1 MKNVKKIIC
10 FILATLFLTA
20 CGNTE
25 EAVSQDAVLS
35 ETTVTMTLGETMML
49 SVQNYESGIIW
60 VSSNAQ
66 VAAVS
71 DAGEVTAAG
80 IGSAAVTA
88 KLDGEVSL
96 SCLVSVEAGESNV
109 QSISVTSYY
118 SSSSD
123 ITIDY
128 QSEGT
133 AVLRASCLPSAN
145 GEKLIWA
152 SSNEN
157 VATVDQ
163 NGNVTA
169 HANGVTEITV
179 TAMNAVSGS
188 CTIRVKNAPSNAAEA
203 SVETGESETGESA
216 SYEEYVEE
224 ETEDN
229 SLTLPQSSPSA
240 QSSIV
245 ISSTELYLDVAE
257 DYQLSVEVSNA
268 PDGTYV
274 TWESSREAVAIVRYG
289 RVVAVGEGIALIN
302 AYTTDGAA
310 ASCYVAVGKDAKK
323 ELRSMLGQR

>member
-10 FILATLFLTA
+10 FILSALFLTA
-20 CGNTE
+20 CGESE
-25 EAVSQDAVLS
+25 ETVSLQPVLS
-35 ETTVTMTLGETMML
+35 ETTATMTLGETMTL

-60 VSSNAQ
+60 ISSNAQ

-71 DAGEVTAAG
+71 DSGEVTAAG

-88 KLDGEVSL
+88 KLDGEESL

-118 SSSSD
+118 SSSND

-128 QSEGT
+128 QSEST
-133 AVLRASCLPSAN
+133 AVLRASCLPSSN
-145 GEKLIWA
+145 GETLIWA

-169 HANGVTEITV
+169 HANGVTEISV

-188 CTIRVKNAPSNAAEA
+188 CTIRVKNAPSTASEV
-203 SVETGESETGESA
+203 SVETSEGETAESGSEA
-216 SYEEYVEE
+216 EYVEE
-224 ETEDN
+224 EIVDT
-229 SLTLPQSSPSA
+229 SLDVPQSSPSA
-240 QSSIV
+240 QSVIV
-245 ISSTELYLDVAE
+245 ISSTELYLEVAE
-257 DYQLSVEVSNA
+257 DYQLSVELSNA
-268 PDGTYV
+268 PEGTYV

-323 ELRSMLGQR
+323 EVRSMLG